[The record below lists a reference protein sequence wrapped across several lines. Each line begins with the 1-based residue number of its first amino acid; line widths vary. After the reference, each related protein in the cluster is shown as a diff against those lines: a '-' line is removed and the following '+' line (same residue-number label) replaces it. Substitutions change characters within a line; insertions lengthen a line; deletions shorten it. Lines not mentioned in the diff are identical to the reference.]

1 MKIINEIR
9 NAMGEGFNVYKSAAT
24 ALEKRRRELSG
35 NEYSDEYMVKWLN
48 ILRVMQEN
56 GISNNAANQLTQL
69 IANFFGSDVQPLSL
83 EEVEAI
89 MKERGLES
97 TNTE

>member
-1 MKIINEIR
+1 MINRFE
-9 NAMGEGFNVYKSAAT
+9 
-24 ALEKRRRELSG
+24 
-35 NEYSDEYMVKWLN
+35 NEYSDEHMVKWLN

-56 GISNNAANQLTQL
+56 GISNNAANRLTQL

>member
-1 MKIINEIR
+1 MINRFE
-9 NAMGEGFNVYKSAAT
+9 
-24 ALEKRRRELSG
+24 
-35 NEYSDEYMVKWLN
+35 NEYSNEYMVKWLN

>member
-1 MKIINEIR
+1 MINRFE
-9 NAMGEGFNVYKSAAT
+9 
-24 ALEKRRRELSG
+24 
-35 NEYSDEYMVKWLN
+35 NEYSDKYMVKWLN

>member
-1 MKIINEIR
+1 MINRFE
-9 NAMGEGFNVYKSAAT
+9 
-24 ALEKRRRELSG
+24 

-56 GISNNAANQLTQL
+56 GISNNAANR
-69 IANFFGSDVQPLSL
+69 NFFGSDVQPLSL

>member
-1 MKIINEIR
+1 MINRFE
-9 NAMGEGFNVYKSAAT
+9 
-24 ALEKRRRELSG
+24 

-83 EEVEAI
+83 EEVAAI

>member
-1 MKIINEIR
+1 MINRFE
-9 NAMGEGFNVYKSAAT
+9 
-24 ALEKRRRELSG
+24 
-35 NEYSDEYMVKWLN
+35 NEYGDEYMVKWLN

>member
-1 MKIINEIR
+1 MINRFE
-9 NAMGEGFNVYKSAAT
+9 
-24 ALEKRRRELSG
+24 

-56 GISNNAANQLTQL
+56 GISNNAANRLTQL
-69 IANFFGSDVQPLSL
+69 IANFFDSDVQPLSW

>member
-1 MKIINEIR
+1 MINRFE
-9 NAMGEGFNVYKSAAT
+9 
-24 ALEKRRRELSG
+24 

-56 GISNNAANQLTQL
+56 GISNNAANRLMQL

>member
-1 MKIINEIR
+1 MSSNKTGNPPKIVNFDSFVQLSKVINRFE
-9 NAMGEGFNVYKSAAT
+9 
-24 ALEKRRRELSG
+24 

-56 GISNNAANQLTQL
+56 GISNNAANRLTQL

>member
-1 MKIINEIR
+1 MINRFE
-9 NAMGEGFNVYKSAAT
+9 
-24 ALEKRRRELSG
+24 

-56 GISNNAANQLTQL
+56 GISNNAANQLTPL

>member
-1 MKIINEIR
+1 MINRFE
-9 NAMGEGFNVYKSAAT
+9 
-24 ALEKRRRELSG
+24 

-56 GISNNAANQLTQL
+56 GISNNATNRLTQL

>member
-1 MKIINEIR
+1 MINRFE
-9 NAMGEGFNVYKSAAT
+9 
-24 ALEKRRRELSG
+24 

-69 IANFFGSDVQPLSL
+69 IANFGRSATVLGGGGGDH
-83 EEVEAI
+83 
-89 MKERGLES
+89 EREGIGVYEYGIAFAQ
-97 TNTE
+97 

>member
-1 MKIINEIR
+1 MINRFE
-9 NAMGEGFNVYKSAAT
+9 
-24 ALEKRRRELSG
+24 

>member
-1 MKIINEIR
+1 MYNRFE
-9 NAMGEGFNVYKSAAT
+9 
-24 ALEKRRRELSG
+24 